1 MEQGDDDAYQNGL
14 LEYEGHGASKKGSL
28 QLTGMQVQPLDV
40 HCPNNINIDAV
51 SVDQNHDEDEE
62 DDLNFLDDGLSDS

>member
-28 QLTGMQVQPLDV
+28 QLKGMQVQPLDV

-51 SVDQNHDEDEE
+51 GVDQHHDEDEE